1 MIYLYIMESKKLE
14 LVVFSALFI
23 GLSVMTF
30 FVFQPFLNILVLSA
44 VLSVLFQPLFKKL
57 VKVCHG
63 KESLIAGFL
72 LVIALVFLIIPIL
85 FFGVQ
90 IFGQAQSFF
99 SLSQAGQGQYI
110 HTIEQSINITVQ
122 QIIPDFSFNISD
134 FISKATTFFS
144 ENLGGLLSQT
154 TYIFLQTFF
163 LLFAFFFFLR
173 DGEKMLGSFV
183 SLSPFSKEQN
193 KEIIHSVNKTITSV
207 VRGTLFVGLIRF
219 ILLTSLFYL
228 FGIPHA
234 FLWGSI
240 GGIIGAVPG
249 LGTPFSIIPVSLY
262 LLLHGHIFLAT
273 GMALLGVLIIFFVDN
288 MLSAYF
294 FGKGLDVPSLF
305 VLFSILGGV
314 ILFGPLGFIFGPII
328 LSLFVSVVD
337 MYKILVLKKQ

>member
-1 MIYLYIMESKKLE
+1 MESKKLE
-14 LVVFSALFI
+14 LVAFSALFV

-30 FVFQPFLNILVLSA
+30 FVFQPFLSILVLSA

-63 KESLIAGFL
+63 KESFVAGFL
-72 LVIALVFLIIPIL
+72 VIIALVFLIIPVI
-85 FFGVQ
+85 FFGLQ

-99 SLSQAGQGQYI
+99 SLSQAGQGQYM
-110 HTIEQSINITVQ
+110 HTIQQSIVTVIQ
-122 QIIPDFSFNISD
+122 QVIPDFAFNISD
-134 FISKATTFFS
+134 SVNKATIFFS
-144 ENLGGLLSQT
+144 ENLGGFLSQT

-163 LLFAFFFFLR
+163 LIFSFFFFLR
-173 DGEKMLGSFV
+173 DGEKLLDSFI

-193 KEIIHSVNKTITSV
+193 KEIIHSVNRTITSV
-207 VRGTLFVGLIRF
+207 VRGTLFVGLVRF
-219 ILLTSLFYL
+219 VLLASVFYL
-228 FGIPHA
+228 FNIPNA
-234 FLWGSI
+234 LLWGTV

-249 LGTPFSIIPVSLY
+249 LGTPFAIIPAVLY
-262 LLLHGHIFLAT
+262 LFFHGSIFLAIYM
-273 GMALLGVLIIFFVDN
+273 GLLGILIIFFVDN

-294 FGKGLDVPSLF
+294 FGKGLDVPSIF

-337 MYKILVLKKQ
+337 MYKILVLKKE